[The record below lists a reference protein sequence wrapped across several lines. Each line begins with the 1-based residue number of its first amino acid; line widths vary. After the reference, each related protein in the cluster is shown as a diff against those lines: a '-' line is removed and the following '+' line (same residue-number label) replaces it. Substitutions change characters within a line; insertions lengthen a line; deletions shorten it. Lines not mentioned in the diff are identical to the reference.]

1 MDAPPPIVI
10 EPAGPARHS
19 VIWLHGLGADGHDF
33 EPVVPALRL
42 PDGLGV
48 RFVFPHAPVRPVTV
62 NGGMAMPAWFDIFG
76 LDDGAP
82 LDLPGIEAA
91 AAHLAALVAAEGER
105 GVPSERVVV
114 AGFSQGGLV
123 ALAAA
128 LRMTEPL
135 AGVMA
140 LSTWLPEAVV
150 VAGAPRRMVFQ
161 AHGRQDP
168 VIPLA
173 VGLAA
178 RNRLLAAGHQVEWHE
193 YDMAHAL
200 CAGEVDDI
208 RVWLLARFGG

>member
-42 PDGLGV
+42 PDSLGV
-48 RFVFPHAPVRPVTV
+48 RFIFPNAPARPVTI
-62 NGGMAMPAWFDIFG
+62 NGGMVMPAWYDIYG

-82 LDLPGIEAA
+82 VDLAGIEAA
-91 AAHLAALVAAEGER
+91 AADLASLVAAEGES
-105 GVPSERVVV
+105 GVPPERVVL

-123 ALAAA
+123 ALATA
-128 LRMTEPL
+128 LRMKEPL

-140 LSTWLPEAVV
+140 LSTYLPQAVL
-150 VAGAPRRMVFQ
+150 AEGAPRRVVFQ

-173 VGLAA
+173 VGQAA
-178 RNRLLAAGHQVEWHE
+178 RDRLLAAGHEVAWHE

-200 CAGEVDDI
+200 CAEEVDDI
-208 RVWLLARFGG
+208 RAWLLARFGD